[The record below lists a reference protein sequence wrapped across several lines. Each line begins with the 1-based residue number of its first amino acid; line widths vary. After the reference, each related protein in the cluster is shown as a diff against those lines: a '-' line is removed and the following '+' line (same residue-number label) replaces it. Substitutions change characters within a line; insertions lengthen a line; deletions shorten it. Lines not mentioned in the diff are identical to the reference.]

1 MEVSSLYKTQEALLD
16 QLALNFFEVVPTQW
30 RTHCAATARISQ
42 QVLQHFGLHAELTP
56 CQLWYSAPQQNV
68 VIGFIDRPLPPG
80 QWNGHV
86 VCTVEAGLID
96 AATFVL
102 KKRFNIEAPSTVS
115 ARRFK
120 IPAQAIGRADLN
132 DRERLWWFAPPRGA
146 DITLPDEPQAL
157 LSGYAEQ
164 LINKLQRQG

>member
-1 MEVSSLYKTQEALLD
+1 METLSLYTTQEALLD
-16 QLALNFFEVVPTQW
+16 ELALHFFEVVPLEL

-42 QVLQHFGLHAELTP
+42 LVLQHFGLQAELTP
-56 CQLWYSAPQQNV
+56 CQLWYSAPQKNV
-68 VIGFIDRPLPPG
+68 VIGFINGPLPPG

-86 VCTVEAGLID
+86 VCTVQAGLID

-115 ARRFK
+115 ARRFQ
-120 IPAQAIGRADLN
+120 IPAQAIGRANLN
-132 DRERLWWFAPPRGA
+132 DLERLWWFMPPRDA

-157 LSGYAEQ
+157 LAGYADQ
-164 LINKLQRQG
+164 LINKLQPPG